1 MLTLRQS
8 IGPIVAIIIA
18 SALMMFAIAPLDSSE
33 WAESVRAGFSAEE
46 GEGEP
51 FAEGEGPSGI
61 LLVIGPLLKITF
73 LMGIPGLIT
82 LGILRLVRRFGKRSP
97 AGAAPS

>member
-1 MLTLRQS
+1 MPTLRES
-8 IGPIVAIIIA
+8 IGPIVLIMIA
-18 SALMMFAIAPLDSSE
+18 SMLVMFAIAPLDSSE
-33 WAESVRAGFSAEE
+33 WAEGVRADFLTE
-46 GEGEP
+46 GGEDEP
-51 FAEGEGPSGI
+51 FADGEGPPGI
-61 LLVIGPLLKITF
+61 LLIIGPLLKITF